1 MYPHFS
7 VSTTIPLS
15 LTMALADLRAYP
27 SACVAGPGFILRVL
41 LSVSRCEVVAPSPR
55 NAPLLSHPL
64 TRPSSVL
71 GHEWHPA
78 RSTLATTTTTTT
90 TTALQDVLPLFRWNV
105 AQETMEKLVQAS
117 LLLLGASFVVYIVF
131 DVSAND
137 AHVSGD
143 SQVLPILGF
152 VGTLRLTRAISTV
165 SPLAGSPFLVPTR
178 CRRMCRIPVVGARVH
193 S

>member
-1 MYPHFS
+1 MTRSLMYPHFS

-55 NAPLLSHPL
+55 NSPLLSHPL

-71 GHEWHPA
+71 GHEWHAA
-78 RSTLATTTTTTT
+78 RSTLATT

-105 AQETMEKLVQAS
+105 AQEAS
-117 LLLLGASFVVYIVF
+117 
-131 DVSAND
+131 
-137 AHVSGD
+137 SG
-143 SQVLPILGF
+143 I
-152 VGTLRLTRAISTV
+152 IY
-165 SPLAGSPFLVPTR
+165 
-178 CRRMCRIPVVGARVH
+178 
-193 S
+193 